1 MAQWPKWNRLE
12 ELYSS
17 GIPVVGTITNYH
29 EHFGFTVDVNGLA
42 VHLNKYDLT
51 MATVEDY
58 SEWVGR
64 QILAK
69 VTQLNMAT
77 HSATISRTRL
87 ASGFVKGRLVQGYVT
102 EVAYG
107 HITVDVGFE
116 ARVSIKNRSSE
127 RFKEGQ
133 VLDVVLLKDCQGRGK
148 YTIASTMPSAVWQ
161 AKVRN
166 MKTDDILWVVIDEV
180 KEDGIVVSTGHF
192 IQWFINKNYFT
203 EDFRQQFDNDKVVVT
218 EKIKVAVT
226 KIDDQKQR
234 LYLSMKDVER
244 VQQKPRIMALLD
256 DFVKKYEPGTVFGT
270 EVVQVLPNKI
280 YIKVDDDIRGI
291 IHKKDINWNEIANLQ
306 DLVFVGETINAVF
319 LERKDDNLLF
329 SLKHLSEKPYD
340 DELYKLS
347 LKKLLAHAGHQ
358 SDIFIGLARRYP
370 YGMFIECLYSDH
382 EGQKGKLLI
391 DPVYGYNLRAIVTD
405 KFCNTVVENSFYR
418 VKLGMVPED
427 IRRERNQL
435 FQFYVTACTPVDNPY
450 RTDVDLTFEK
460 FTSPASNVATAHL
473 LAEVGKN
480 MYSSKDRM
488 FFELIQNADD
498 AAAEKGVLVNVSTVD
513 DYLVIRHNG
522 YSFDKDD
529 FEAITSAANGTKKAN
544 ENKTGYKGIGFKS
557 VFTDSEKVFISTGGY
572 RFKFD
577 RSDSRFT
584 DFKEF
589 YFLVNGLTT
598 DEQQKFFLH
607 KFKSEYNG
615 FKGVADIPWQLEPIW
630 VDQFPEVLGND
641 FTLSNVS
648 IALKLG
654 ANKIGGTNGYA
665 RAIDDI
671 ISSPHFMLFL
681 RNTKR
686 IDFNGKSVSKAVKD
700 GIITLKNSFNDNRV
714 EYFRRED
721 FDIAVNDDAFEK
733 NGIDI
738 RIKVDKKDEETGKI
752 IEAKFIDLKNHEL
765 ESIPKKI
772 AINSST
778 TLSFAVPISTKGL
791 VKPVGA
797 DIGISMFAFLPTLVK
812 DFRFP
817 FYVNANFILDP
828 PRQRILG
835 DNPWNFYLMQQ
846 IAHHLVRWCASLCK
860 RQDPNA
866 LNLLITEYFDESMTD
881 TAQLAGHFNDAYR
894 QALETE
900 PFILNQNGGLSK
912 QDEIIIDRSGFSRLV
927 GAKLF
932 CEWIAPDKCLPSDKI
947 DSSILKSEVFTS
959 VDSKT
964 AHDVIVALTGNRS
977 FNDWLMTTTH
987 ENNLQVCKWV
997 TTHYTDRNKEAIH
1010 TFITQLPLF
1019 KVDNCY
1025 MSVTEVHNAGY
1036 IIADSNI
1043 NPIKDELSRLGFVCT
1058 DNDLHIDHPF
1068 FPWIRKNDS
1077 SAVFERIASAD
1088 FSVLN
1093 HGSRKRLFDALKG
1106 FMGVGEAKLKA
1117 LPLFKNRTGT
1127 FRALGAMAAAT
1138 DDYPAW
1144 LYPYLID
1151 NNECYDGLLN
1161 YLIPEEKIFSEI
1173 IQKRISEFE
1182 SVGFTALYQKFN
1194 QLWTANFTAALINKY
1209 GATSDL
1215 LNVIEQG
1222 GGASPLFIQ
1231 KYGRIC
1237 LDTNLNRES
1246 MQYRVIRLALS
1257 TGYPTGTLKTQMYV
1271 DDKPFNQFTVSDD
1284 VVLTVGA
1291 RTFNFPLSKLLP
1303 SQYDYSTFSH
1313 VKAILSDIPENG
1325 KLFALSPLSWN
1336 NVFNRLIGVNNLC
1349 TTQSVFILLANQ
1361 VAGAFRLTPIYI
1373 KMTNRTFVD
1382 GVLTYCFDRS
1392 IDVLRPSLRFLQSQQ
1407 ITDKFINAE
1416 DVTLENER
1424 LAPEIASW
1432 ANNDDRLKY
1441 LLSLG
1446 VCSRESFEVKLRLAF
1461 INNEAYQLPSTL
1473 SNELKTVL
1481 NAFLN
1486 WCVKLPGPFVKD
1498 KQVTL
1503 LKQIFSLLRVS
1514 SLNYMDDY
1522 RAYPE
1527 WDDAKYIRF
1536 VRDKIRIHCVDGKMP
1551 KRMYFANCHLYTEY
1565 DGDFRYVTLGN
1576 EKHLYVNTKDCN
1588 MENILLGLCDNT
1600 NIPFTRND
1608 WVSLFMVSASTL
1620 KEKESQIA
1628 QNMAVIQNLTEE
1640 NRRKDDIIS
1649 EKDSLLKKYL
1659 AKYGEWID
1667 DAGTNSTADSGWDRQ
1682 SVTTMNELHM
1692 YAQDAF
1698 VESEGAVIDRDKLSQ
1713 SQQAAAHREAEFVI
1727 RTKLQSEGYNCTN
1740 WRQNDS
1746 LADDDNRQ
1754 WQSFNRVSNIV
1765 NPQGELINMVI
1776 KSAKGGYI
1784 YLSATDFEFLTSDS
1798 KNVLMVWDGDSVHSV
1813 TADEIF
1819 NKDSN
1824 VNLIFDTAYTPKH
1837 YYAALSKVFQYVKR
1851 TTFAVK
1857 NPRYNAF
1864 DTVRSFGMD
1873 SRTEGIQSLFDD
1885 NEI

>member
-1 MAQWPKWNRLE
+1 MAEWPKWSRLE
-12 ELYSS
+12 ELYKKD
-17 GIPVVGTITNYH
+17 IPVVGTITNYH
-29 EHFGFTVDVNGLA
+29 ERFGYTVDVGGLA
-42 VHLNKYDLT
+42 VHLSKYELT
-51 MATVEDY
+51 MAPVEDY

-69 VTQLNMAT
+69 VTQLNSAT
-77 HSATISRTRL
+77 HSATVSRTQL
-87 ASGFVKGRLVQGYVT
+87 ASNFVKGRLVQGFVVEITDDYVS
-102 EVAYG
+102 
-107 HITVDVGFE
+107 VDVGFE
-116 ARVSIKNRSSE
+116 TRVSIKSRTFN
-127 RFKEGQ
+127 RFKLGQ
-133 VLDVVLLKDCQGRGK
+133 TLDVVLLKNCMGRGK
-148 YTIASTMPSAVWQ
+148 YTIASTMPPAVWQ
-161 AKVRN
+161 AKVCN
-166 MKTDDILWVVIDEV
+166 MKTDDILWVTIDEV
-180 KEDGIVVSTGHF
+180 KEDGIVVSTDYF

-203 EDFRQQFDNDKVVVT
+203 DDFKQRFENDKVIVT

-226 KIDDQKQR
+226 KIDDQKQK

-244 VQQKPRIMALLD
+244 VQQKPLMMALLD

-270 EVVQVLPNKI
+270 EVTEVLPNKI
-280 YIKVDDDIRGI
+280 YIKVGDDIRGV

-306 DLVFVGETINAVF
+306 DLVFVGETVNAVF

-340 DELYKLS
+340 DELYKLP
-347 LKKLLAHAGHQ
+347 LTRLLAYTGHL
-358 SDIFIGLARRYP
+358 SNNFIGQAKQYP
-370 YGMFIECLYSDH
+370 YGMFVECLYSNH

-391 DPVYGYNLRAIVTD
+391 DPVYGYNLKAIVTD
-405 KFCNTVVENSFYR
+405 KFSSTIVKGGFYQ

-450 RTDVDLTFEK
+450 RADVDLTFEK

-498 AAAEKGVLVNVSTVD
+498 AAAEKGVLVNVSTID
-513 DYLVIRHNG
+513 DYLIIRHNG

-572 RFKFD
+572 QFKFD

-584 DFKEF
+584 NFKDF

-607 KFKSEYNG
+607 KFKSEYNS
-615 FKGVADIPWQLEPIW
+615 FKGVGDIPWQLEPIW
-630 VDQFPEVLGND
+630 VDQFPEVLGRD
-641 FTLSNVS
+641 FTSSNVS

-654 ANKIGGTNGYA
+654 AEKIVGTNGYA

-686 IDFNGKSVSKAVKD
+686 IDFNGKSVSKTVKD
-700 GIITLKNSFNDNRV
+700 SIITLKNSFNENRV

-721 FDIAVNDDAFEK
+721 FDIAVNDDAFEQ
-733 NGIDI
+733 NSIDI
-738 RIKVDKKDEETGKI
+738 RIKVDKKDEETDKI
-752 IEAKFIDLKNHEL
+752 IEAKFVDLQNHEL

-778 TLSFAVPISTKGL
+778 TLSFAVPITAEGKI
-791 VKPVGA
+791 KPIGA

-846 IAHHLVRWCASLCK
+846 IACHLIRWCASLCK
-860 RQDPNA
+860 QQDPNA
-866 LNLLITEYFDESMTD
+866 LNLLVTEYFAESMTD
-881 TAQLAGHFNDAYR
+881 TAQMARHFNDAYKD
-894 QALETE
+894 ALKTE
-900 PFILNQNGGLSK
+900 HFILNQNGELSK

-932 CEWIAPDKCLPSDKI
+932 REWIAPDKYLPSNKI
-947 DSSILKSEVFTS
+947 NYSILKSEVFTS
-959 VDSKT
+959 IESKT
-964 AHDVIVALTGNRS
+964 VLDVIIALTGNQT
-977 FNDWLMTTTH
+977 FNDWFKATTYD
-987 ENNLQVCKWV
+987 NNMRICEWIKS
-997 TTHYTDRNKEAIH
+997 HYTDRTKEVIL
-1010 TFITQLPLF
+1010 TFIAQLPLF
-1019 KVDNCY
+1019 KVNNCCL
-1025 MSVTEVHNAGY
+1025 SVTEINSHGY
-1036 IIADSNI
+1036 MISDSNI
-1043 NPIKDELSRLGFVCT
+1043 SPIKDILSKLGFVCT
-1058 DNDLHIDHPF
+1058 DNDLCTKHPF
-1068 FPWIRKNDS
+1068 LPLINKNDS
-1077 SAVFERIASAD
+1077 LVVFDKIAATD
-1088 FSVLN
+1088 FSVLDQKD
-1093 HGSRKRLFDALKG
+1093 RKRLFEALKG
-1106 FMGVGEAKLKA
+1106 LMGVGNVRLKA
-1117 LPLFKNRTGT
+1117 LPLFKNKTGA
-1127 FRALGAMAAAT
+1127 FRALGLMATAT
-1138 DDYPAW
+1138 DDYPTW
-1144 LYPYLID
+1144 LHPYLID
-1151 NNECYDGLLN
+1151 ADECYDGLLN
-1161 YLIPEEKIFSEI
+1161 YLIDEGNIFTEI
-1173 IQKRISEFE
+1173 IQKRFSEFE
-1182 SVGFTALYQKFN
+1182 GIGFTALYQRFN
-1194 QLWTANFTAALINKY
+1194 HLWTANFTSALITKY

-1271 DDKPFNQFTVSDD
+1271 DNRPFNQFTVSDD
-1284 VVLTVGA
+1284 VALTVGA

-1325 KLFALSPLSWN
+1325 TLFTLSPLSWN
-1336 NVFNRLIGVNNLC
+1336 NVFNQLIGVKNLC

-1361 VAGAFRLTPIYI
+1361 IAGAFRLTPIYI
-1373 KMTNRTFVD
+1373 KMTDRTFAD
-1382 GVLTYCFDRS
+1382 GVLTYCFEHS
-1392 IDVLRPSLRFLQSQQ
+1392 IDVLKPSLHYLHSQQ
-1407 ITDKFINAE
+1407 ITDKFINAD

-1432 ANNDDRLKY
+1432 TNNDDRLKY

-1446 VCSRESFEVKLRLAF
+1446 VRSRESFEVKLRLAF

-1473 SNELKTVL
+1473 SSELKKVL
-1481 NAFLN
+1481 TDFLN
-1486 WCVKLPGPFVKD
+1486 WCVKLPTPFVKD

-1503 LKQIFSLLRVS
+1503 LKQVFSLLGIS

-1527 WDDAKYIRF
+1527 WDDAKYIQL
-1536 VRDKIRIHCVDGKMP
+1536 VRNKIRIHCVDGKMP
-1551 KRMYFANCHLYTEY
+1551 KRMYYANRHLYTEY
-1565 DGDFRYVTLGN
+1565 DGDSWYGTLGYQ
-1576 EKHLYVNTKDCN
+1576 KHLYVNTKDYS
-1588 MENILLGLCDNT
+1588 MENILLGLCDNP
-1600 NIPFTRND
+1600 NVAFTRND
-1608 WVSLFMVSASTL
+1608 WVSLFMVSANTL

-1640 NRRKDDIIS
+1640 NRRKDEIIS
-1649 EKDSLLKKYL
+1649 EKDSLLNKYL
-1659 AKYGEWID
+1659 AKYGKWVD
-1667 DAGTNSTADSGWDRQ
+1667 DYDNTVSAVRDRHTT
-1682 SVTTMNELHM
+1682 TTMNELHR

-1698 VESEGAVIDRDKLSQ
+1698 IESEGTVINRDKLSQ
-1713 SQQAAAHREAEFVI
+1713 SQQTAAHLEAEYVI
-1727 RTKLQSEGYNCTN
+1727 REKLQEEGYNCSN
-1740 WRQNDS
+1740 WTKNDS
-1746 LADDDNRQ
+1746 LPDNDKRQ
-1754 WQSFNRVSNIV
+1754 WQSFNRISNIV

-1798 KNVLMVWDGDSVHSV
+1798 RNVLMVWDGDSVHSV

-1873 SRTEGIQSLFDD
+1873 SKTEGIQRLFDD
-1885 NEI
+1885 NDI